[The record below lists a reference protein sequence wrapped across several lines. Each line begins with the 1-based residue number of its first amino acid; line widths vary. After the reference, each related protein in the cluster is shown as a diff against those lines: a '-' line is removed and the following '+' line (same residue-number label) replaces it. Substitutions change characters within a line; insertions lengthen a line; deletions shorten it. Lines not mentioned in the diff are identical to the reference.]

1 MVLLPASEKTG
12 SMVTNL
18 LLLDNVKIE
27 RVLMGIDV
35 VKRALAYRAVQWG
48 RIYNQNYDMAV
59 FVNDHIGGAIIACG
73 KYEKEFLDMTVKA
86 LTKLTQGEKFKD
98 GICLDV
104 GANIGNHALF
114 YGRIFKRVIAF
125 EPNPIAYKLLEAN
138 VLKNRIPNVSI
149 CTVALGAR
157 KEKKVLSIC
166 DENLGMSSL
175 SLGGKNNFLEDGNN
189 NPSLNFEIKIEVGDD
204 LINELVDDQST
215 ISFVKLDVE
224 GFEAEALEGLRQTI
238 IRHRPV
244 IAIELNFL
252 SFNEPAEHALKM
264 LLDLGYKDFYVLESA
279 HSIQNKI
286 FNFACRVIF
295 GEKFVLSKLEKFESI
310 DYQQIYC
317 VI

>member
-1 MVLLPASEKTG
+1 
-12 SMVTNL
+12 
-18 LLLDNVKIE
+18 
-27 RVLMGIDV
+27 MGFDV

-48 RIYNQNYDMAV
+48 RIYNQDYDMAV

-73 KYEKEFLDMTVKA
+73 KYEKAFLDMTVKA
-86 LTKLTQGEKFKD
+86 LTDLTQGEEFKD

-138 VLKNRIPNVSI
+138 ILKNRTPNVSV

-157 KEKKVLSIC
+157 KEKKVLSVC

-175 SLGGKNNFLEDGNN
+175 SHGGGDNLEENESS
-189 NPSLNFEIKIEVGDD
+189 NPILNFEIKIEVGDD
-204 LINELVDDQST
+204 LVNELIGGQAT

-224 GFEAEALEGLRQTI
+224 GFEAEVLEGLRQTI

-264 LLDLGYKDFYVLESA
+264 LLDLGYKDFYVMESA
-279 HSIQNKI
+279 HRIPNK
-286 FNFACRVIF
+286 FLNFVYRVIW
-295 GEKFVLSKLEKFESI
+295 GEKFVLSKLEEFKPI